1 MIIDNILNDIQT
13 KGFSVQENIFP
24 EEKLLRLKND
34 ILTAYHN
41 NSLKDAGIGRSAGLE
56 KNIRGDKIQW
66 LTKDNLS
73 ESQKLAWDFLESLKF
88 NFNRNLFFGL
98 KDFETHATVY
108 PKNTFYKK
116 HIDQFKTTG
125 QGIEAIDSRFGNVK
139 FRKVSFIIY
148 LNEDWTANDGGE
160 LRLFDSENKEISQ
173 ILPQFGRAV
182 FFLSEEFPHEVLE
195 TKRERVSMTGW
206 FYQ

>member
-1 MIIDNILNDIQT
+1 MIIDSILNDIQI
-13 KGFSVQENIFP
+13 KGYSVQENVFP
-24 EEKLLRLKND
+24 EGKLVDLKND
-34 ILTAYHN
+34 ILSAYHN
-41 NSLKDAGIGRSAGLE
+41 NFLKDAGVGRSAGLE
-56 KNIRGDKIQW
+56 KSIRGDKIKW
-66 LTKDNLS
+66 LAKDELS
-73 ESQKLAWDFLESLKF
+73 EAQKLAWDFLENLKLS
-88 NFNRNLFFGL
+88 FNRNLFFGL
-98 KDFETHATVY
+98 KDFETHTTVY

-116 HIDQFKTTG
+116 HIDQFKVTG
-125 QGIEAIDSRFGNVK
+125 QGMESIDSK

-148 LNEDWTANDGGE
+148 LNENWNKNDGGE
-160 LRLFDSENKEISQ
+160 LRLFDSQNKEIQQ